1 MAAATKGSPCI
12 AGGLSSR
19 LKGSKE
25 FLRSRLNELLVL
37 RMLDHKRQLKGNG
50 PRLDDL
56 GWVGDNLP
64 LNAIPDI
71 S

>member
-1 MAAATKGSPCI
+1 MAAATESSPCI
-12 AGGLSSR
+12 AGVLRSR
-19 LKGSKE
+19 LKGSTE

-37 RMLDHKRQLKGNG
+37 RMLDHKRQLKGND
-50 PRLDDL
+50 PRLEDL

-64 LNAIPDI
+64 LNAILDI